1 MHRIANVGPFV
12 VVMGGCARSL
22 GVVLLYP
29 VLIIVIDN
37 GNSVILTILVNGFV
51 LDFLFLQLIGLM
63 WMGVP
68 CLIYVVGLGD
78 LPYLLVWAGGTWDL
92 AGLEVAAS
100 ATFRCLG
107 AVELHVNIIRFR
119 RISFPKLYSMIVP

>member
-1 MHRIANVGPFV
+1 M
-12 VVMGGCARSL
+12 
-22 GVVLLYP
+22 GVVLLYS

-37 GNSVILTILVNGFV
+37 GNSVILTILVKV
-51 LDFLFLQLIGLM
+51 TVFLFFAIN
-63 WMGVP
+63 WSGVDGCP
-68 CLIYVVGLGD
+68 LFDVVGWED

-107 AVELHVNIIRFR
+107 AVELHVNIIRLR